1 VADLAELARGRMS
14 PDPAER
20 TGLHRG
26 SRPQSGLGIPQ
37 RYEMSGISKYSN
49 RHSLLDRIY
58 MWSIP
63 EPNSGCW
70 LWLGT
75 LDKYGYGIFS
85 VGGKKAFAH
94 RISLTIHGFDLAS
107 SECALHRCDN
117 RICVNPE
124 HLYAGSN
131 ADNMRDKVQRG
142 RSLAGSKNANAKLTE
157 QQVLEIRS
165 LDISSSI
172 AAARYGV
179 GISTIQNI
187 RSGYRWGH
195 I

>member
-1 VADLAELARGRMS
+1 MTCAE
-14 PDPAER
+14 P
-20 TGLHRG
+20 T
-26 SRPQSGLGIPQ
+26 
-37 RYEMSGISKYSN
+37 SKYAKN
-49 RHSLLDRIY
+49 YSLRDRIY

-75 LDKYGYGIFS
+75 LDKYGYGILS
-85 VGGKKAFAH
+85 VCGKKHFAH
-94 RISLTIHGFDLAS
+94 RISLTVHGIEIPS
-107 SECALHRCDN
+107 SECALHHCDN

-124 HLYAGSN
+124 HLYVGSN
-131 ADNMRDKVQRG
+131 ADNVRDKVQRG
-142 RSLAGSKNANAKLTE
+142 RSLAGSKNKNAKLTE

-165 LDISSSI
+165 LDISSSV

-179 GISTIQNI
+179 GISAIQQI
-187 RSGYRWGH
+187 RNGDRWRH